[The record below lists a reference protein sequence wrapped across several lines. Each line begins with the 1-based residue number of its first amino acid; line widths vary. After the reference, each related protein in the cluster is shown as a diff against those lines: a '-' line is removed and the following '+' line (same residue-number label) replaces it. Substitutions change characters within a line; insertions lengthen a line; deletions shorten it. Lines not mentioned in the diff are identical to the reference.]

1 MNTLY
6 TCAEVAA
13 KYRVTIRTVYD
24 WIKTD
29 KLAAVKIG
37 KAFRVTEAALIDFE
51 KAAAKEG

>member
-1 MNTLY
+1 MNNLY
-6 TCAEVAA
+6 TCAEIASRYKV
-13 KYRVTIRTVYD
+13 KVITVYH
-24 WIKTD
+24 WIKTG